1 MFTTVISGRAKDRDR
16 GDPLPALGSQTR
28 ASRCSTVSTRFGLFE
43 ISAIGSAEWL
53 RRHLAIINE
62 LETIRRENGRETLD
76 ILDFGGADGS
86 LARAMRLY
94 GLERHY
100 RVVVAD
106 IEAPVDGMP
115 LQVPVT
121 GFVLLDPGGDLPLD
135 AESIDVAVSSD
146 VFEHIPAGM
155 RRHWASE
162 LGRVSR
168 LAQVHSM
175 PADGGGGKWTS
186 TVTDQR
192 FAEWYRG
199 QFAEEERW
207 TAEHLAN
214 GAPTIEELRTIFP
227 NATVS
232 GIVNSAVWLAM
243 MRAKYGRKGPLDRVT
258 LAVKYAGRYR
268 SLERRPPF
276 KNAPRGHASLS

>member
-1 MFTTVISGRAKDRDR
+1 MTEATAYRRLGRRL
-16 GDPLPALGSQTR
+16 GPLVAGRFPR
-28 ASRCSTVSTRFGLFE
+28 RFGLFE

-62 LETIRRENGRETLD
+62 LESVRRESGRETLD
-76 ILDFGGADGS
+76 VLDFGGADGS

-100 RVVVAD
+100 RVLVAD
-106 IEAPVDGMP
+106 IEAPVGG
-115 LQVPVT
+115 LAVQVPVT
-121 GFVLLDPGGDLPLD
+121 GFILLDPNGELPL
-135 AESIDVAVSSD
+135 AGMSVDVAVSSD

-155 RRHWASE
+155 RSHWASQ
-162 LGRVSR
+162 LGRVTR

-186 TVTDQR
+186 TLTDQR
-192 FAEWYRG
+192 FADWYRD
-199 QFAEEERW
+199 QFEEEERW

-227 NATVS
+227 NASVS
-232 GIVNSAVWLAM
+232 GIVNSAVWFAM
-243 MRAKYGRKGPLDRVT
+243 MRAKYGRKGPLERLT
-258 LAVKYAGRYR
+258 LAVRYASRYR

-276 KNAPRGHASLS
+276 KNALVVMRR